1 MQHLS
6 NVLLRIVVMLPIL
19 LFSLVIH
26 EVAHGYAAYLMGD
39 PTAKRFGRL
48 TLDPLAHLDPLGT
61 LMMVWTLVTGYGI
74 GWAKPVPV
82 DFRNF
87 RNIRLGAI
95 AVGIAGPLANI
106 LLALLF
112 SVPFRYALLAYTQG
126 GGSPYLAGVLAG
138 AIVVNLS
145 LAAFNLLPIPP
156 LDGSRVVLGLLRG
169 RLAFYYAQLEKYG
182 MFILLMLVLLGWLWR
197 LVFPIVS
204 FLGPLIM
211 RWTGVPFQW
220 VWITYG
226 ALL

>member
-82 DFRNF
+82 DFETSAIF
-87 RNIRLGAI
+87 ASVPLRLGY
-95 AVGIAGPLANI
+95 GPLANI

-112 SVPFRYALLAYTQG
+112 SVPFAMLCSYAQG

-220 VWITYG
+220 VWITCG

>member
-1 MQHLS
+1 MS
-6 NVLLRIVVMLPIL
+6 DILLRLLVMLPIL
-19 LFSLVIH
+19 LFSLVVH

-61 LMMVWTLVTGYGI
+61 LMMIWTLVTGYGI
-74 GWAKPVPV
+74 GWARPVPV

-87 RNIRLGAI
+87 RNIRLGSI
-95 AVGIAGPLANI
+95 VVGIAGPLANI
-106 LLALLF
+106 LLALIF
-112 SVPFRYALLAYTQG
+112 SVPFRFALLAYGERG
-126 GGSPYLAGVLAG
+126 GNPYLAGVLAG

-169 RLAFYYAQLEKYG
+169 KLALYYAQLERYG

-197 LVFPIVS
+197 LVLPVVS
-204 FLGPLIM
+204 FLGPLVM
-211 RWTGVPFQW
+211 RWTGVSFQW
-220 VWITYG
+220 VLIMYG